1 MPDRPVIRCTVARAA
16 PKERGDWCYSRAVR
30 LRTVL
35 PWIRRNARAALG
47 VAIVGL
53 VSVGAALAPL
63 LDVHDPFQK
72 DLLRG
77 ATDLGEPL
85 PPSARYSLG
94 TDTLGRCVSA
104 RLLHGARLSLAIGV
118 GATALAIAV
127 GLLVGL
133 LAGYGGPRADAVLMR
148 GMDVL
153 LAFPFLLLVIAL
165 AASKGN
171 GGNDSAPVLL
181 VLGLAGWPRIART
194 IRTRVLVLREL
205 DYVHAAR
212 ALGAG
217 PVRVLLQHVL
227 WNLGGPVA
235 ILAALLVP
243 QMILAEATLSYLGL
257 GPPPPIPSWGR
268 MLAEGQPLLRGA
280 PWLVVVPGAA
290 IALTALGFNLLGEGL
305 RDALDPKAGR

>member
-1 MPDRPVIRCTVARAA
+1 MAA
-16 PKERGDWCYSRAVR
+16 C
-30 LRTVL
+30 
-35 PWIRRNARAALG
+35 
-47 VAIVGL
+47 
-53 VSVGAALAPL
+53 AALAPL

-72 DLLRG
+72 NLIGG

-94 TDTLGRCVSA
+94 TDTLGRCVTA
-104 RLLHGARLSLAIGV
+104 RLLHGARLSVAIGA
-118 GATALAIAV
+118 GATALAIVV
-127 GLLVGL
+127 GLVVGL
-133 LAGYGGPRADAVLMR
+133 LAGYGGRRADALLMR

-165 AASKGN
+165 TAIKGT
-171 GGNDSAPVLL
+171 GGSDSTPALL
-181 VLGLAGWPRIART
+181 VLGLAGWPRIARA

-205 DYVHAAR
+205 DYVQAAL

-217 PVRVLLQHVL
+217 PVRVLLRHVL
-227 WNLGGPVA
+227 WNLAGPVA

-268 MLAEGQPLLRGA
+268 MLSEGQPLLRGA
-280 PWLVVVPGAA
+280 PWLVVAPGVA